1 MVGLPMPRTRP
12 FGRGHS
18 EKIRIP
24 AGMCTPRINRTVD
37 IKVGTFQYG
46 ARTSR
51 RFRCAQFPCRG
62 TVHAGNSAA
71 REVEGWFDYPSCLL
85 LSDLVVQELKR
96 RLQAL
101 TATHTDTTLS
111 RLHRALSQHT
121 QLSQRIL
128 RLVQHL
134 HLLIPAV
141 RSSSIRPEEE
151 ALRVTLEEMEEDL
164 RKPGGMSKM
173 KSKLNELWA
182 LVGAI
187 NAARER
193 GKKAG
198 NDGAVEWTVVDD
210 EGLKQITQV
219 WRLAL
224 GVQEITDY

>member
-1 MVGLPMPRTRP
+1 M
-12 FGRGHS
+12 
-18 EKIRIP
+18 
-24 AGMCTPRINRTVD
+24 
-37 IKVGTFQYG
+37 
-46 ARTSR
+46 
-51 RFRCAQFPCRG
+51 
-62 TVHAGNSAA
+62 
-71 REVEGWFDYPSCLL
+71 
-85 LSDLVVQELKR
+85 
-96 RLQAL
+96 
-101 TATHTDTTLS
+101 
-111 RLHRALSQHT
+111 
-121 QLSQRIL
+121 
-128 RLVQHL
+128 
-134 HLLIPAV
+134 

-151 ALRVTLEEMEEDL
+151 ALRVALEEMEEDL